1 MCAHS
6 GHNYRLC
13 VYGPYM
19 LLLLQAVQDDW
30 YIQMYYDDLPLWGFV
45 GKTEKIIAKG
55 ESQYK

>member
-1 MCAHS
+1 
-6 GHNYRLC
+6 
-13 VYGPYM
+13 M